1 MSRWAIGD
9 FWAGEW
15 CDLIS
20 VSNCF
25 VRINRRSSRVQA
37 VRAVRRWLLD
47 QRDVEGFAW
56 MIMPWTVQIQSMVR
70 WRIYLTIFR
79 LQEEGKL
86 LAGQEFRAE
95 NNRVQFAAWWW
106 KSGRGKRWTASN
118 DQSRCISLAVWPLLE
133 AGWESWGL
141 EGTMTA

>member
-1 MSRWAIGD
+1 MSSWATGD

-25 VRINRRSSRVQA
+25 VRINRRSSRV
-37 VRAVRRWLLD
+37 RAVRTVRRWFLD

-56 MIMPWTVQIQSMVR
+56 KIMPWTMQIQSMVR

-95 NNRVQFAAWWW
+95 NNSVQFAAWWW
-106 KSGRGKRWTASN
+106 KSGWGERWTASN

-133 AGWESWGL
+133 AGWEGWGL